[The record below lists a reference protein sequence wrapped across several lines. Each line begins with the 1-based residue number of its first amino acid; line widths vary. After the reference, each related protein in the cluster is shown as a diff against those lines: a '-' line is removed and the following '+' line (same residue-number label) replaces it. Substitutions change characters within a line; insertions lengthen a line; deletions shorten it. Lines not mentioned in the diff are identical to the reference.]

1 MPPGNSQP
9 RSDFLY
15 HSICNGF
22 RIIMPSRSPARAW
35 LSFLNHAQSS
45 VKTVCS
51 AWNNAFYRYVRWVR
65 MAKARM
71 ILQKYHLS
79 FMKWHSVAVFRTAT
93 IFVAFSASVWPDAG
107 RVQRPFSG
115 LTSKVNSV
123 SSSVRMLCASCAANR
138 TGGSFYSPVCA
149 PAARR
154 LSHVHPFV
162 STQRQHDHQF
172 DFAHLDCQSTGFTS
186 RAMLILE

>member
-1 MPPGNSQP
+1 
-9 RSDFLY
+9 
-15 HSICNGF
+15 
-22 RIIMPSRSPARAW
+22 MPSRSPARAW
-35 LSFLNHAQSS
+35 RSFLISRQSS

-51 AWNNAFYRYVRWVR
+51 AWNDAFYRVCGWVR

-79 FMKWHSVAVFRTAT
+79 IHKWHSVAVFRIAT
-93 IFVAFSASVWPDAG
+93 IFVAFSGVVWSDAG

-115 LTSKVNSV
+115 LTSEGYSV
-123 SSSVRMLCASCAANR
+123 SSSVRILCASCAANNDW
-138 TGGSFYSPVCA
+138 GSFYSPVYA

-154 LSHVHPFV
+154 LSHDSSFV

-172 DFAHLDCQSTGFTS
+172 DFAHF
-186 RAMLILE
+186 